1 MDSRRLIL
9 IVSLGFVLVLLWQ
22 AWIKDH
28 QTPTAEQG
36 GSSPASTSS
45 AQQAKPSDL
54 PTATP
59 SVPAGGSTGQ
69 AGQTDKTGQNPA
81 AAAAKSGS
89 AAAQVSVKTDVLSL
103 KISSQGGVIDEA
115 DLRKYPIKLNQPDK
129 PVRLLTDANGFTYV
143 AQSGL
148 IGTKGE
154 VAPDHHAHYQI
165 AQKQYSLAPGQD
177 ELTIPMTWE
186 KDGLKVTKI
195 FHIKRGDYT
204 IRVSYKI
211 ENTGSKPATISQYR
225 QITRLGTTPGTQLVH
240 TYTGGVYAGDV
251 PGGDRLAYE
260 KIAFDDM
267 AKNPLSKD
275 LSNGWVAIIQHYFL
289 SAWVPA
295 NGAQVNHYYTLTSQK
310 NGQTLYTLGMSSP
323 QQVVAPGK
331 ELTINSTLYVGP
343 KIQSRLAPLAKG
355 LELTIDYG
363 IFTFIAKPIFWLL
376 KHFHEWIGNWGWS
389 IVLVTMVIKMLFLWP
404 SAISYRSM
412 AKMRAVTPK
421 MQQLKER
428 FADDK
433 QRLSQEM
440 MKLYQKEKINP
451 LGGCLPIVIQI
462 PVFISLYWVLAES
475 VELRQAHWI
484 LWINDLSQKDP
495 YYVLPLLMGI
505 SMFVQQRLNPAPMDP
520 MQKKIFAWL
529 PVIFTVF
536 FSFFP
541 AGLVLYWFVN
551 NLLSIAQQYVI
562 TRRIE
567 KQMAAAKTD

>member
-22 AWIKDH
+22 AWLKDH
-28 QTPTAEQG
+28 QTPTAAKNST
-36 GSSPASTSS
+36 GSAVHSLSSSSSGSDKPA
-45 AQQAKPSDL
+45 DL
-54 PTATP
+54 PTGTP
-59 SVPAGGSTGQ
+59 AVSGKDQGKST
-69 AGQTDKTGQNPA
+69 TPA
-81 AAAAKSGS
+81 AARPANG
-89 AAAQVSVKTDVLSL
+89 AQQVAIRTDVLSL
-103 KISSQGGVIDEA
+103 KISTRGGVVDEA
-115 DLRKYPIKLNQPDK
+115 DLLKYPVKLSDPNK
-129 PVRLLTDANGFTYV
+129 PVRLLTDKDGFTYV

-148 IGTKGE
+148 IGAKHA
-154 VAPDHHAHYQI
+154 VVPDHHTLFQISKTHYTL
-165 AQKQYSLAPGQD
+165 KPGQD

-186 KDGLKVTKI
+186 KNGVRVTKL
-195 FHIKRGDYT
+195 FKIKRGDYT
-204 IRVSYKI
+204 IHVSYKI
-211 ENTGSKPATISQYR
+211 DNTSGKPLTLSQYR

-260 KIAFDDM
+260 KISFKDM
-267 AKNPLSKD
+267 GKQPLSKD
-275 LSNGWVAIIQHYFL
+275 LSDGWLAVIQHYFL
-289 SAWVPA
+289 SAWIPS
-295 NGAQVNHYYTLTSQK
+295 NSAQVNHYYTLTSQN

-323 QQVVAPGK
+323 QVTIDPGK
-331 ELTINSTLYVGP
+331 QDSIESTLYVGP

-363 IFTFIAKPIFWLL
+363 MLTFIAKPIFWLL
-376 KHFHEWIGNWGWS
+376 KHFHEWVGNWGWA
-389 IVLVTMVIKMLFLWP
+389 IVLVTMVIKLLFLWP

-475 VELRQAHWI
+475 VELRQAPWI
-484 LWINDLSQKDP
+484 FWIHDLSLKDP
-495 YYVLPLLMGI
+495 YFVLPLLMGV

-551 NLLSIAQQYVI
+551 NLLSIVQQYVI
-562 TRRIE
+562 TRGIE
-567 KQMAAAKTD
+567 KKMAAAKTE